1 MIKRNN
7 HFRHHTMPSGRAWQV
22 RVPVGCFAGEAWAVC
37 SRCGTYRYRTVRVWD
52 SDKPRFGVVGHC
64 GSVTTGW
71 LTDPTMRRCIGYP
84 FRR

>member
-37 SRCGTYRYRTVRVWD
+37 SRCGAYRYRTVRVWD